1 MKIIRKKFSIFLLS
15 LAASVCFTAGG
26 AFAFSQMTQ
35 AKADTSLE
43 TEFTNNNQFAVT
55 AYPGVA
61 YEYVDGASVGL
72 LAGYEGAVLKIDGTS
87 GTAYVNVDF
96 SGAQIK
102 AESVESI
109 VVKVYSP
116 NYNAGDSFRVTQT
129 GNGSEIYDEHK
140 VDMSAWTE
148 ITLTK
153 EGIAKFTQEGYLTSA
168 NFGVRARTYQ
178 TYYIDSIIVNVKV
191 DLEAD
196 FTNNGQFALS
206 QYSGLAY
213 EVVDGATES
222 GLPAGYE
229 GTVLKI
235 TGQKYSFVG
244 VDFSAKQIKA
254 SDVESIVVRG
264 YSPDYTSADE
274 FRTIDTGL
282 VKYVQYGP
290 GAYDMSTWCDVS
302 LNAESITQMTDGNGY
317 LSSLYLGLC
326 DKGTVSAYFYIDSIT
341 VKMKEAVTI
350 TPVDFV
356 EIETAYGWN
365 NNTTIEENYSATLL
379 EFSAPLGAT
388 ADATNQAANTAYE
401 AATKIKLN
409 GKSVNEWY
417 QEDGQT
423 TVSYAHG
430 GNYLH
435 IRIPV
440 VYLALTSEEYPSLT
454 LTIDEGTLFMNAE
467 LPAVKLVFNTT
478 TQQWEEGISYGE
490 PTFGETTNAYVGGWG
505 WNHKTD
511 NEAVIKDS
519 NYGYTIITNWD
530 IASNAENLAATKN
543 GASVSITLNGKSFY
557 ELYQAD
563 DGYRLNS
570 QLGYFGFSMPTAGL
584 VAGNG
589 YEYPTIEIVKGTP
602 FYDGNYLPA
611 TTIIYKDG
619 AWQLPDT
626 TNYNPDFVSIGTF
639 NHYDNVNGNQW
650 GLSLAYDTTGF
661 TTDNNQV
668 MATSFEGFTLNGEV
682 VAPALFGTNQLLF
695 WLSKDKCVEN
705 YNGYSHAT
713 LQIAAS
719 AKLVNENGKTFTFKA
734 LTMYLVDDVWTTEQP
749 ADYVVTEIDKTNY
762 NPTFL
767 WINDAFNNDS
777 NGFLVVQFDTDGWAQ
792 SAVPTSYAGISYN
805 GNDIS
810 DLISSHSGLKF
821 FQEHSLWFTYS
832 STAGPKLVA
841 GYNGYS
847 HPTIQ
852 IAEGATVVY
861 EDKTYTFKEITFY
874 LVNGKWTAEQPADY
888 EIIIPEPLPY
898 NGVAHGWNNM
908 VMSGISN
915 TILQFG
921 VHGQDFLGDA
931 ANASN
936 LAKPK
941 YNAPIGTAL
950 TINGK
955 TISELYE
962 MDENVQVS
970 YAHGF
975 NYLYI
980 AIPEYLLA
988 TDGYGCTTLKI
999 ADRTTFLNA
1008 LLPEVTLYL
1017 YKGQWTTEKPATV
1030 ETEDAEYT
1038 TISNLFDVAEKTL
1051 NGMETIESGYVA
1063 NGSMVY
1069 NFLMKNDRADNKVA
1083 FLTHFTTENN
1093 GIKVVFEGDKETASE
1108 RITLFVDGVEKASDT
1123 YLWSA
1128 NEWFSVRVAVMV
1140 GETVSVSVAID
1151 GVYVANVNDLTIA
1164 LGDKVA
1170 FQNEV
1175 GVNTFG
1181 DYKSGDVKKPILYW
1195 QGKEVYYFDVKNGV
1209 PEDAIFQRAASAMD
1223 SKDGA
1228 ISSEDIEVFWQDGAI
1243 VDSNLQVGTWAVI
1256 ISASDKGGNK
1266 ATHAI
1271 TIIAEDVGRVSVTFD
1286 GAEAENAYY
1295 IGDLLIEPTA
1305 PQKENYKFIGW
1316 YVGDV
1321 KWDFVNDVVKADI
1334 ALTARFVEIPIT
1346 YTVVIT
1352 SEGLPEN
1359 YTYTFELAYGATI
1372 ENELFVKEGF
1382 TCKVFADDSEI
1393 ESITVI
1399 GAANYKVVYTEI
1411 VKEPDPNEPDSEA
1424 PDSEEPDSEEP
1435 ALPND
1440 SSSESTDNSG
1450 EGTSNSQEDELSEKT
1465 GCFGSLS
1472 IGGISLTV
1480 ASAFAVIALKKKK
1493 ED

>member
-1 MKIIRKKFSIFLLS
+1 MRIIQKKFSTFLLS
-15 LAASVCFTAGG
+15 LATSVCCVIGG
-26 AFAFSQMTQ
+26 AFAFSQMP
-35 AKADTSLE
+35 KVNADTSLD
-43 TEFTNNNQFAVT
+43 TE
-55 AYPGVA
+55 
-61 YEYVDGASVGL
+61 
-72 LAGYEGAVLKIDGTS
+72 
-87 GTAYVNVDF
+87 
-96 SGAQIK
+96 
-102 AESVESI
+102 
-109 VVKVYSP
+109 
-116 NYNAGDSFRVTQT
+116 
-129 GNGSEIYDEHK
+129 
-140 VDMSAWTE
+140 
-148 ITLTK
+148 
-153 EGIAKFTQEGYLTSA
+153 
-168 NFGVRARTYQ
+168 
-178 TYYIDSIIVNVKV
+178 
-191 DLEAD
+191 

-206 QYSGLAY
+206 QYSGLVY
-213 EVVDGATES
+213 EVVDGAEES
-222 GLPAGYE
+222 GLPAGYD

-235 TGQKYSFVG
+235 NGQKYSFVG
-244 VDFSAKQIKA
+244 VDFSSAQIKA

-264 YSPDYTSADE
+264 YSPDYTADDE

-282 VKYVQYGP
+282 AGYVQYGA
-290 GAYDMSTWCDVS
+290 GAHDMSTWCDVS
-302 LNAESITQMTDGNGY
+302 LNASSIGQMTDGNGY
-317 LSSLYLGLC
+317 LSSIYLGLC

-341 VKMKEAVTI
+341 VKMKEAVAATS
-350 TPVDFV
+350 VDFV
-356 EIETAYGWN
+356 EIETNYGWN
-365 NNTTIEENYSATLL
+365 NNTTIEEGYSATLL
-379 EFSAPLGAT
+379 EFSAMLGT
-388 ADATNQAANTAYE
+388 APDTTNQAANAGYD

-409 GKSVNEWY
+409 GKPVNEWY

-435 IRIPV
+435 IRLPIA
-440 VYLALTSEEYPSLT
+440 YLALTSEEYPSLT

-490 PTFGETTNAYVGGWG
+490 PTFEETINAYVGAWE

-511 NEAVIKDS
+511 NAAVVKDS
-519 NYGYTIITNWD
+519 NYGYTIIGSWAITANT
-530 IASNAENLAATKN
+530 ENLAATKN
-543 GASVSITLNGKSFY
+543 GASVSITLNGESFY

-570 QLGYFGFSMPTAGL
+570 QLGYFGFSVPTAAL

-589 YEYPTIEIVKGTP
+589 YEYPTIEIVNGTP
-602 FYDGNYLPA
+602 FYVGNYLPA

-619 AWQLPDT
+619 AWQLKVDEVVDT
-626 TNYNPDFVSIGTF
+626 TNYNPNFVSIGTF

-650 GLSLAYDTTGF
+650 GLSLVYDTMGF
-661 TTDNNQV
+661 TTENNQV
-668 MATSFEGFTLNGEV
+668 MATGFDGFTLNGEV

-713 LQIAAS
+713 LQIAEG
-719 AKLVNENGKTFTFKA
+719 AKLVNENGKEFTFKA
-734 LTMYLVDDVWTTEQP
+734 LTMYLVDGAWTTEQP

-767 WINDAFNNDS
+767 WINDVFNNDE

-792 SAVPTSYAGISYN
+792 SAVPTSYSGISYN
-805 GNDIS
+805 GNNIS

-847 HPTIQ
+847 HPTIH
-852 IAEGATVVY
+852 IEEGATVVY
-861 EDKTYTFKEITFY
+861 EDKTYTFTEVTFY
-874 LVNGKWTAEQPADY
+874 LVNEKWTTEKPADY

-908 VMSGISN
+908 VMSGVSN

-921 VHGQDFLGDA
+921 VHGQDFLGDV

-970 YAHGF
+970 YAHGY
-975 NYLYI
+975 NYLFI

-1030 ETEDAEYT
+1030 ETEDTEYT
-1038 TISNLFDVAEKTL
+1038 TVSDLFGATEKTL
-1051 NGMETIESGYVA
+1051 NGVEMAESTYSA
-1063 NGSMVY
+1063 NGNVVY
-1069 NFLMKNDRADNKVA
+1069 NFLMKNDRAENKVVFA
-1083 FLTHFTTENN
+1083 THYNTEAD
-1093 GIKVVFEGDKETASE
+1093 GIKVVFTGDKATASE
-1108 RITLFVDGVEKASDT
+1108 RVTLFVNGVEKASDT
-1123 YLWSA
+1123 YLWA
-1128 NEWFSVRVAVMV
+1128 TDEWFSVRVAVMV

-1151 GVYVANVNDLTIA
+1151 GVYVANVSDLTVS
-1164 LGDKVA
+1164 LGEKVCL
-1170 FQNEV
+1170 QNET

-1195 QGKEVYYFDVKNGV
+1195 QGKEVYYFDVKDGV
-1209 PEDAIFQRAASAMD
+1209 PADEIFQRAASAMD

-1228 ISSEDIEVFWQDGAI
+1228 LSSDAISVIWQEGAI
-1243 VDSNLQVGTWAVI
+1243 IDGKLQVGTWTVM

-1266 ATHAI
+1266 ASYPI
-1271 TIIAEDVGRVSVTFD
+1271 TVVAEDVGRVSITFD
-1286 GAEAENAYY
+1286 GVEAENAYY
-1295 IGDLLIEPTA
+1295 IGDLLAEPIA
-1305 PQKENYKFIGW
+1305 PQKENCKFIGW
-1316 YVGDV
+1316 YVGEE
-1321 KWDFVNDVVKADI
+1321 KWDFVNDVVTGDV
-1334 ALTARFVEIPIT
+1334 ALTAKFVDVTVT
-1346 YTVVIT
+1346 YTIFIS
-1352 SEGLPEN
+1352 SEGLDEN
-1359 YTYTFELAYGATI
+1359 YTYTFELAKGAMI
-1372 ENELFVKEGF
+1372 ENELFAREGF
-1382 TCKVFADDSEI
+1382 TYKVFAGDTEI
-1393 ESITVI
+1393 ETITVAS
-1399 GAANYKVVYTEI
+1399 AANYKVIYTQI
-1411 VKEPDPNEPDSEA
+1411 IDVPDVPDEPDVPDVPDEPNEPDV
-1424 PDSEEPDSEEP
+1424 PDE
-1435 ALPND
+1435 
-1440 SSSESTDNSG
+1440 SSTSDESDAS
-1450 EGTSNSQEDELSEKT
+1450 DESSTFDESEKPIDSQDSISEGNKG
-1465 GCFGSLS
+1465 GCGSVVS
-1472 IGGISLTV
+1472 MSGIGLLALMG
-1480 ASAFAVIALKKKK
+1480 AAAVLIKKKK
-1493 ED
+1493 EA